1 MPPRA
6 MFRRAVPAVMRFAFA
21 ALVLQPAIAAGQTQ
35 PDRYVAPSNETVTT
49 TTRLEQ
55 KFGGSSYKII
65 QVQNKSTVPI
75 QVYSVTLLNCA
86 NIRQD
91 CNEPVTVNV
100 RVAPGRQELL
110 YRVEPCD
117 AEMTFSFRYT
127 IEWRADT
134 AGVVAPGS
142 GSGANVASIV
152 RLRVEPDSLLMR
164 VGQRVALHEQVHV
177 IGLDVHGNAVGPVQA
192 YGVQLV
198 ASPIVTI
205 EADTITARS
214 VGRSAIEFQ
223 ITSSRP
229 PLTVKLPIIV
239 SGDGPQ

>member
-91 CNEPVTVNV
+91 CNEAITVNV

-142 GSGANVASIV
+142 GANAASIV
-152 RLRVEPDSLLMR
+152 RLRVKPDSLLMR
-164 VGQRVALHEQVHV
+164 VGQRVALHGQVHV
-177 IGLDVHGNAVGPVQA
+177 IGLDAQGNVVGPVQA
-192 YGVQLV
+192 YGVQLI
-198 ASPIVTI
+198 ASPIATI